1 MSEFVE
7 DKKETKE
14 ERNAKLLAGPIGQ
27 TPQPVRQV
35 MGLELEKGEK
45 GNYTGQNLF
54 GDDDNKPT
62 AEMLKS
68 ARYIQDVKNLPA
80 GLKSGQGAST
90 PDPANNDGKD
100 QGGGVLEFFGLAGGR
115 KRRRKKT
122 RKRKRKSKKK
132 KGGKSRK
139 KRRKSKRKKSRRK
152 RKKSRRRRR
161 RK

>member
-1 MSEFVE
+1 MSELVE
-7 DKKETKE
+7 DKKETSE
-14 ERNAKLLAGPIGQ
+14 ERNARLLAGPIGQ
-27 TPQPVRQV
+27 TPQGAKDA
-35 MGLELEKGEK
+35 MSNALGE
-45 GNYTGQNLF
+45 GGTGDFSGKNLF
-54 GDDDNKPT
+54 GDDNKPT

-68 ARYIQDVKNLPA
+68 ARYIEQVKALPTTTQ
-80 GLKSGQGAST
+80 SGQGAST
-90 PDPANNDGKD
+90 SGPANNDGKD